1 MRNRE
6 VADPF
11 LVFPMIIMND
21 DICFW
26 DLFDGKNYMGKIYGQ
41 KMSSIL
47 STMWNNDKIIL
58 RIMRKILFLVVIL

>member
-1 MRNRE
+1 
-6 VADPF
+6 
-11 LVFPMIIMND
+11 MIIKDD

-41 KMSSIL
+41 KMSGIL
-47 STMWNNDKIIL
+47 SIMRNNDKIIL